1 MKALLRKDFYLLKSY
16 CKSYVLICAVFLG
29 VCLVGGGNLF
39 FIAYPAMLCSL
50 IPVTLLTYDERSR
63 WTEYCACLP
72 FTRAQMVSGKYLT
85 GLLCSAVVWTL
96 SAAILWVLPGLDMDA
111 RLFLMA
117 VILCLSLVSPAVCLP
132 FVFRYGTEKG
142 RIAYYL
148 AIGLFCAL
156 SYALMDSAGLEAG
169 DIGTLSG
176 TAGSLLPG
184 LGIACLICAGLYAA
198 SWVLSIRFFEKK
210 ALG

>member
-50 IPVTLLTYDERSR
+50 VPVTLMTYDERSR
-63 WTEYCACLP
+63 WSEYCACLP

-85 GLLCSAVVWTL
+85 GLLCSAVVWML
-96 SAAILWVLPGLDMDA
+96 NAAMLLVLPGQSA
-111 RLFLMA
+111 STRLFLMA

-148 AIGLFCAL
+148 AIGIFFAL
-156 SYALMDSAGLEAG
+156 SYALADRLGIEPGNIS
-169 DIGTLSG
+169 TLSG
-176 TAGSLLPG
+176 SAHSLLPG
-184 LGIACLICAGLYAA
+184 LGIACLVCAALYAA
-198 SWVLSIRFFEKK
+198 SWALSIRIFEKK
-210 ALG
+210 MLG

>member
-50 IPVTLLTYDERSR
+50 VPVTLMAYDERSR

-96 SAAILWVLPGLDMDA
+96 NAAMLLVLPGLDADA
-111 RLFLMA
+111 KLFLMA

-142 RIAYYL
+142 RIAYCF
-148 AIGLFCAL
+148 AVGIFFAL
-156 SYALMDSAGLEAG
+156 SYALADRMGFDTSDMSA
-169 DIGTLSG
+169 LST

>member
-16 CKSYVLICAVFLG
+16 CKSYVLICAVFPG

-85 GLLCSAVVWTL
+85 GLLCSTVVWTL
-96 SAAILWVLPGLDMDA
+96 NAAMLLVLPGLDADA
-111 RLFLMA
+111 KLFLMA

-148 AIGLFCAL
+148 AVGIFFAL
-156 SYALMDSAGLEAG
+156 SYALADRLGIEPGNIS
-169 DIGTLSG
+169 TLSG
-176 TAGSLLPG
+176 SAGSLLPG

>member
-1 MKALLRKDFYLLKSY
+1 MKALLRKEFYLLKSY

-72 FTRAQMVSGKYLT
+72 FTRAQMVSEKYLT
-85 GLLCSAVVWTL
+85 GLLCSAVVWML
-96 SAAILWVLPGLDMDA
+96 NAAMLLVLPGLDADA
-111 RLFLMA
+111 KLFLMA
-117 VILCLSLVSPAVCLP
+117 MILCLSLVSPAVCLP

-148 AIGLFCAL
+148 AVGIFFAL
-156 SYALMDSAGLEAG
+156 SYALADRLGIEPGNIS
-169 DIGTLSG
+169 TLSG
-176 TAGSLLPG
+176 SARSLLSG
-184 LGIACLICAGLYAA
+184 LGIACLVCAGLYAA
-198 SWVLSIRFFEKK
+198 SWALSIRIFEKK
-210 ALG
+210 VLG

>member
-1 MKALLRKDFYLLKSY
+1 MKALLYKDAMMLWKQMKIMLLLILVFAVIPSEFQNTFA
-16 CKSYVLICAVFLG
+16 VLYA
-29 VCLVGGGNLF
+29 
-39 FIAYPAMLCSL
+39 A
-50 IPVTLLTYDERSR
+50 LLPYSALAYDERSR

-85 GLLCSAVVWTL
+85 GLLCSAVIWL
-96 SAAILWVLPGLDMDA
+96 LNAAMLLVLPGLDADA
-111 RLFLMA
+111 KLFLMA

-156 SYALMDSAGLEAG
+156 SYALMDSAGIEAG

-198 SWVLSIRFFEKK
+198 SWVLSIRIFEKK

>member
-29 VCLVGGGNLF
+29 ISLVGGGNPF

-72 FTRAQMVSGKYLT
+72 FTRAQMVSEKYLT
-85 GLLCSAVVWTL
+85 GLLCGAVVWTL
-96 SAAILWVLPGLDMDA
+96 SAVILWVLPGLDMDA

-132 FVFRYGTEKG
+132 FVFRYGAEKG
-142 RIAYYL
+142 RIAYCF
-148 AIGLFCAL
+148 AVGIFSAL
-156 SYALMDSAGLEAG
+156 SYALADRMGFDTSDMSA
-169 DIGTLSG
+169 LST

-184 LGIACLICAGLYAA
+184 LGIALLVCASLYAA
-198 SWVLSIRFFEKK
+198 SWALSIRFFEKK
-210 ALG
+210 PLG

>member
-29 VCLVGGGNLF
+29 ISLVGGGNPF

-156 SYALMDSAGLEAG
+156 SYALMDSAGIEAG